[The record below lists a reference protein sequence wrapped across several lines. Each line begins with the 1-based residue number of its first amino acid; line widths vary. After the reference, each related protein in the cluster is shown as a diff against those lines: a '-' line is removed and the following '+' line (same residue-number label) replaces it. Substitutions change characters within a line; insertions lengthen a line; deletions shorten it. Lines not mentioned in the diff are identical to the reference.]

1 MDRSSRTG
9 LLLLL
14 ASFSLAGSSVIAAA
28 LLGRHLQPFTL
39 TAASLL
45 LSLLCLLPALGRS
58 AIASLRRLSRGQW
71 LQLAGQAAFGIVLF
85 RVCLQLGLERT
96 SSAEAGIMIGATPA
110 LTVGIAWLL
119 LRERSGPARLGGV
132 LATVLGVMLIQGAAS
147 AGGGA
152 LTAAHLAGNLW
163 VLGAAGSEAL
173 FSVLSRWTAAGRA
186 GERAAG
192 GAEAAGQ
199 AASGQAASGSGA
211 VGRPSAETEA
221 SRSGAA
227 GRSSGEAE
235 ASRSGAAGRS
245 SGEAEASG
253 SGDTGRSSA
262 EAEASG
268 SGAVGRPS
276 AEAEAGSSGDAGEPS
291 GAAQPTEGAEAPLRP
306 ALQTALVAGM
316 ALLLSLPLAAFER
329 PLGALATLGATEWLA
344 LLWYGPVVT
353 AAAFGLWY
361 AGIRRCPA
369 STAAACSGMMP
380 FSALLLSV
388 LVLGEHAGWTQWS
401 GGLLVMLGMALIG
414 RSPGSAGKRSRGAGS
429 ASAEARVGQRFRSFP
444 AGSGDPAEGSIY
456 SRRRT
461 R

>member
-9 LLLLL
+9 MLLLL

-186 GERAAG
+186 GGRAAG
-192 GAEAAGQ
+192 GSEAALP
-199 AASGQAASGSGA
+199 AAGGQAASGSGA
-211 VGRPSAETEA
+211 
-221 SRSGAA
+221 
-227 GRSSGEAE
+227 
-235 ASRSGAAGRS
+235 
-245 SGEAEASG
+245 
-253 SGDTGRSSA
+253 
-262 EAEASG
+262 
-268 SGAVGRPS
+268 
-276 AEAEAGSSGDAGEPS
+276 AGEPS
-291 GAAQPTEGAEAPLRP
+291 GAAAQPAEGAEAPLRP

-329 PLGALATLGATEWLA
+329 PLGAFAALGATEWLA

>member
-9 LLLLL
+9 MLLLL

-186 GERAAG
+186 GGRAAC
-192 GAEAAGQ
+192 GAEASGSGAVGRPSGE
-199 AASGQAASGSGA
+199 AEASGSGAAGEPSGAAEASGSGDTGRLSAEAAAGSSGDAGRSSAEAASGSGA
-211 VGRPSAETEA
+211 VGRPSAE
-221 SRSGAA
+221 A
-227 GRSSGEAE
+227 G
-235 ASRSGAAGRS
+235 
-245 SGEAEASG
+245 
-253 SGDTGRSSA
+253 
-262 EAEASG
+262 
-268 SGAVGRPS
+268 
-276 AEAEAGSSGDAGEPS
+276 AGSSGDAGEPS
-291 GAAQPTEGAEAPLRP
+291 GAAAQPAEGAEAPLRP

-329 PLGALATLGATEWLA
+329 PLGAFAALGATEWLA

-429 ASAEARVGQRFRSFP
+429 ASAEARGGQRFRSFP
-444 AGSGDPAEGSIY
+444 AGSGDPAEASIY